1 MNISNFF
8 KKIPNFF
15 SEVRTEMKKVSWP
28 TRQETI
34 KNTVLVISV
43 SIVTAIFL
51 GGLDALFAWII
62 NKII

>member
-8 KKIPNFF
+8 KKIPKFF

-34 KNTVLVISV
+34 RNTVLVISV

>member
-1 MNISNFF
+1 MNISNFL

-34 KNTVLVISV
+34 RNTVLVISV

>member
-1 MNISNFF
+1 MNISNFL

>member
-1 MNISNFF
+1 MNVQNFF
-8 KKIPNFF
+8 KKIPKFF
-15 SEVRTEMKKVSWP
+15 SEVKSEMKKVSWP

-34 KNTVLVISV
+34 KNTLLVVGV

-62 NKII
+62 NQII

>member
-34 KNTVLVISV
+34 RNTVLVISV